1 MTDEGVATLHARSGR
16 PLADE
21 AVRDLV
27 VATAVSIGERL
38 GHAVRVVEVEPAHIT
53 LAVAGGDLAA
63 VGLVSELRRSTD
75 RWHRGR
81 FGTDLWDPIGGPS

>member
-1 MTDEGVATLHARSGR
+1 MTAEGVATLHARSGR
-16 PLADE
+16 PLADQ

-38 GHAVRVVEVEPAHIT
+38 GRAVRIVEVEDDRLTI
-53 LAVAGGDLAA
+53 AVDGGDLAA
-63 VGLVSELRRSTD
+63 VGLVSELRRATD

-81 FGTDLWDPIGGPS
+81 FGSDLWDPLGGGA